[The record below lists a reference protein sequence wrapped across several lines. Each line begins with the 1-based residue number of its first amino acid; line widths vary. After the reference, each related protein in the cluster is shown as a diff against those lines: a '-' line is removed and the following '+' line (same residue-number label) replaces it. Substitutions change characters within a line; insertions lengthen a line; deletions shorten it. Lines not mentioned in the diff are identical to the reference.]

1 MQRVAVLTAAMA
13 LLAVPAPGVAALG
26 FSAPAY
32 DLAPA
37 VMLRLFG
44 ENSDRSASL
53 AAASGDRNGES
64 PLRDLALAGRP
75 CCPTSR
81 PKITVGGQHFVAGD
95 APALPQVAGSLFDG
109 AGTGRASAT
118 PATSQFGFGASA
130 MATPDA
136 AASAAPVADFTVGHY
151 QPVPQPTTIVAE
163 PGSIAFQPT
172 LSPAPQRPAALAF
185 GDASTPAGAGM
196 ARFAS
201 PSVLRLGAL
210 QIGTRTEAANLT
222 APQQA
227 LQDNAYGAGADFDV
241 RAGERRLNVDV
252 SSNYERLTRNDSAMA
267 APAVGDS
274 SWRLPDDT
282 PLIVPNYADVS
293 KVSVGAAV
301 AVPVVRGLTLKLD
314 YGADR
319 LFGGY
324 GLPGLTNLD
333 ATGNSYGGKLT
344 FQIPK
349 TSSTLSFSASSLR
362 YQDNIAPV
370 NTFTQTREDVNFTV
384 KF

>member
-1 MQRVAVLTAAMA
+1 
-13 LLAVPAPGVAALG
+13 VPAPGVADSG
-26 FSAPAY
+26 FSAHAF

-44 ENSDRSASL
+44 ENSDRGATL
-53 AAASGDRNGES
+53 AATLGDRSGES
-64 PLRDLALAGRP
+64 PLRQLALGGGFGSV
-75 CCPTSR
+75 TSR
-81 PKITVGGQHFVAGD
+81 GASPERFVAGD
-95 APALPQVAGSLFDG
+95 EPPLPQAAAAPFQVARGDS
-109 AGTGRASAT
+109 SIAT
-118 PATSQFGFGASA
+118 PEPAHFGFDV
-130 MATPDA
+130 P
-136 AASAAPVADFTVGHY
+136 AASLPAVPASGSAVADFTVGRY
-151 QPVPQPTTIVAE
+151 QPVPQATTMVAE
-163 PGSIAFQPT
+163 PGSIAFEPT
-172 LSPAPQRPAALAF
+172 LSPSPQRASALAF
-185 GDASTPAGAGM
+185 GDAGAPAGAG
-196 ARFAS
+196 ATAVVT

-210 QIGTRTEAANLT
+210 KIGTRTEADSIS

-227 LQDNAYGAGADFDV
+227 LQDNAYGAGANFDV
-241 RAGERRLNVDV
+241 RAGDRRLNVDV
-252 SSNYERLTRNDSAMA
+252 SSDYERLTRSDSAPA
-267 APAVGDS
+267 APAVGNA
-274 SWRLPDDT
+274 SWRLPDDGE

-349 TSSTLSFSASSLR
+349 TSSSLSFSASSLR